1 MELEKNIEI
10 NNNIIQ
16 EKQEEFLNTSIGKTI
31 NAAVDIGLRAILS
44 DLVEE
49 QVIELKDN
57 LLNYGL
63 KDGINKSIQSAI
75 ELGKS
80 AIGIVTG
87 NFDSISQM
95 QLAVQKGGIIDNISN
110 VLDVVVDKVNNI
122 GLMNS
127 TTSNLLKNGKNIILD
142 NVEKNIEKSF
152 NNQIKS
158 AENIENYINN
168 WNEYFNNKDFNGM
181 EKEYKKLEKEIKSLV
196 PLENIIN
203 QARTIENLHTL
214 IKNNGQNFNLSKEEL
229 ELAEKLK

>member
-31 NAAVDIGLRAILS
+31 NAAVDIGLRAILP

-110 VLDVVVDKVNNI
+110 VLDLVVDKVNNI